1 MSRITISNDGAR
13 THIAVHGNF
22 VFDLNREFRQA
33 YSKSPAGQPVTVDL
47 SGSAYMD
54 SAGLGMLLRLREHA
68 GNDSDA
74 VTLTGANDAI
84 RTILDVANFGQLFRI
99 T

>member
-1 MSRITISNDGAR
+1 MSQITITTDDGK
-13 THIAVHGNF
+13 THIAIHGNF

-33 YSKSPAGQPVTVDL
+33 YQQSPPGQSVIVDL
-47 SGSAYMD
+47 SRSQYID
-54 SAGLGMLLRLREHA
+54 SAGLGMLIRLREHA
-68 GNDSDA
+68 GNTNHS

-84 RTILDVANFGQLFRI
+84 RNILDVANFGQLFRI